1 MQCFGLCLP
10 IIAIFQWQSIKNVSD
25 YQNAHFLPSLHVI
38 AEEKT
43 KCLPDNI
50 EITENEA
57 SVPLDDMMEKT
68 FDRHM
73 EDEQFRKNVERV
85 HKKNGEEILN
95 LEAYYKLGYDCASG
109 QSQFKVS
116 CQSKKLKKHPC
127 YILTSSFN
135 LSSLSSK
142 TSSTNSFHLLSEF

>member
-1 MQCFGLCLP
+1 M
-10 IIAIFQWQSIKNVSD
+10 
-25 YQNAHFLPSLHVI
+25 PSLHVI

-85 HKKNGEEILN
+85 HKKNGEEELR

-116 CQSKKLKKHPC
+116 CQSKNFKSIHA
-127 YILTSSFN
+127 IF
-135 LSSLSSK
+135 
-142 TSSTNSFHLLSEF
+142 